1 VRWPH
6 HGPSGRHEP
15 SPALRQ
21 LIELLWTKPAAPR
34 VRVTWGGDAPTGEG
48 WTVAETYVALPS
60 ASRARFVVPLGSR
73 RAAVGS
79 VVRYNRLRAT
89 PTRLARLASAAV
101 LGAHAERLSRGT
113 IIRVWRDTDAES
125 ARADT
130 LTLRDH
136 LELVLDR
143 DDLHLAFGVH
153 VLDPNYKPTLQVFD
167 RHGSPVAF
175 VKVGWTVPTRRLVA
189 NEARA
194 VRQLGARV
202 REGGAMAVP
211 RLLAE
216 TSWAGTCMT
225 VLAPLPRSVRR
236 FRGDAAASGPA
247 LAQVCGHVRVLEV
260 RDSPWWHEATAALS
274 AAFLSDETRR
284 AMTDYVAALAATA
297 GQLPM
302 ASWHGD
308 WVPWNL
314 ATDGRT
320 THVFDLEHWAPCA
333 PWGFDL
339 AHWAFQT
346 ALVTGGAS
354 AAEAADAADASVASW
369 PGAGVELPDGR
380 YVVSLYLLE
389 LAARTV
395 RLRADGGSW
404 NERLFP
410 DLFHLLPRRVHA
422 GLR

>member
-1 VRWPH
+1 M
-6 HGPSGRHEP
+6 
-15 SPALRQ
+15 
-21 LIELLWTKPAAPR
+21 ELLWTRPAASR
-34 VRVTWGGDAPTGEG
+34 VDVTWGDAPPRAG
-48 WTVAETYVALPS
+48 WALAETYAALPS

-89 PTRLARLASAAV
+89 PTRLARLGSAAV
-101 LGAHAERLSRGT
+101 LAAHAERLSGAT
-113 IIRVWRDTDAES
+113 LIRVWRETGTAPPPARSDA
-125 ARADT
+125 

-136 LELVLDR
+136 LGAVLDR

-167 RHGSPVAF
+167 RRGAAVAF
-175 VKVGWTVPTRRLVA
+175 VKAGWTAPTERLVR

-194 VRQLGARV
+194 VRALAGDGAPAGRV
-202 REGGAMAVP
+202 CVP

-216 TSWAGTCMT
+216 TTWSGLHLTC
-225 VLAPLPRSVRR
+225 LEPLPRSVRR
-236 FRGDAAASGPA
+236 YRAGPGATGAA
-247 LAQVCGHVRVLEV
+247 LTRVCGPVQTVMLLDSAWWQQVTATVRQQSLPGWVQEVLGEYV
-260 RDSPWWHEATAALS
+260 DGLVAEA
-274 AAFLSDETRR
+274 RP
-284 AMTDYVAALAATA
+284 V
-297 GQLPM
+297 PM
-302 ASWHGD
+302 AAWHGD

-314 ATDGRT
+314 AVDGPT

-354 AAEAADAADASVASW
+354 AEAAERAADRSVDSW
-369 PGAGVELPDGR
+369 SDAGVHVPDGR

-389 LAARTV
+389 LASRTV
-395 RLRADGGSW
+395 ALRADGGSW
-404 NERLFP
+404 NERLYP
-410 DLFHLLPRRVHA
+410 DLFRSLRRRLHR